1 MESDKKL
8 SKMALHELTPK
19 SAHRFMCEFYIMG
32 KRYIDSF
39 LVRKVGSIKKTLHGL
54 SDLRIDFLS
63 VIYPDGTQSNQKLI
77 EFVDHY
83 HLASGPSHIKILY
96 LDEIGKEISSQEIYF
111 RGLELELG
119 GPSYDDNDFI
129 IDSITFKELL
139 LSK

>member
-8 SKMALHELTPK
+8 SKMALHDLTSK

-39 LVRKVGSIKKTLHGL
+39 LVQKVGPIKKTLHGL
-54 SDLRIDFLS
+54 SDLRIDFVS

-77 EFVDHY
+77 EFANIFF
-83 HLASGPSHIKILY
+83 LASGSSYIKILH
-96 LDEIGKEISSQEIYF
+96 LDEIGREISSQEIYF
-111 RGLELELG
+111 RNLELELG
-119 GPSYDDNDFI
+119 ELSYDSNDFV
-129 IDSITFKELL
+129 IDTIVFKELS